1 MAKYSPVVSG
11 IPVGAAP
18 RRPFGAP
25 LTTPAGDGSHVP
37 LAGEDRVKLDNLQ
50 EWVAQ
55 DLRALE
61 DEIDGLLQSD
71 LPLLQEINDHLG
83 QGRGKRFRP
92 TLLLVIAKHGE
103 RSSADALFAAACIEL
118 IHTASLVH
126 DDFIDQAATRRGL
139 PTVYRKW
146 GDAAALIT
154 GDWIYTK
161 VFALMTAQ
169 DMVEATKIVART
181 VQAMSVAE
189 MMQLERRRRL
199 DMTQQDYLTIILKK
213 TASVIEASCEIG
225 ALLHPRLVAHRSAL
239 ADFGRACGMAFQ
251 ITDDIFDY
259 EADGQQIGK
268 PVGGDWREGRITLP
282 FLAAWNRAPEAERAE
297 LQDAVDS
304 ADDPQ
309 GLWPSVLEFVK
320 RHEGTAVAREHA
332 LRYAAEAKT
341 AIDGIDVDPQR
352 AILVN
357 AADYVL
363 ARLH

>member
-1 MAKYSPVVSG
+1 M
-11 IPVGAAP
+11 
-18 RRPFGAP
+18 
-25 LTTPAGDGSHVP
+25 P
-37 LAGEDRVKLDNLQ
+37 LAGEDRVKLDSLQ

-55 DLRALE
+55 DLLALE
-61 DEIDGLLQSD
+61 DEIDGLLQSE
-71 LPLLQEINDHLG
+71 LPLLQEITAHLG

-103 RSSADALFAAACIEL
+103 RSTAEALFAAACIEL
-118 IHTASLVH
+118 VHTASLVH
-126 DDFIDQAATRRGL
+126 DDFIDQASTRRGL

-146 GDAAALIT
+146 GDSAALIT

-161 VFALMTAQ
+161 VFAMMTGR

-199 DMTQQDYLTIILKK
+199 DMSEPDYLTIIQKK
-213 TASVIEASCEIG
+213 TASVIEASCEVG
-225 ALLHPRLVAHRSAL
+225 ALLHPDLVEHRASL
-239 ADFGRACGMAFQ
+239 AAFGRACGMAFQ

-259 EADGQQIGK
+259 EADGDRIGK

-282 FLAAWNRAPEAERAE
+282 FLSAWSQAKVSERDD
-297 LQDAVDS
+297 LQNAVDT
-304 ADDPQ
+304 AEDPQ
-309 GLWPSVLEFVK
+309 ALWPTVREFVR
-320 RHEGTAVAREHA
+320 RHDGTAVAREHA
-332 LRYAAEAKT
+332 LRYAAEAKQ
-341 AIDGIDVDPQR
+341 AVDGIGVDPQR
-352 AILVN
+352 TILVN

>member
-1 MAKYSPVVSG
+1 M
-11 IPVGAAP
+11 
-18 RRPFGAP
+18 
-25 LTTPAGDGSHVP
+25 P
-37 LAGEDRVKLDNLQ
+37 LAGEDRVKLDSLQ

-55 DLRALE
+55 DLLALE
-61 DEIDGLLQSD
+61 DEIDRLLQSD
-71 LPLLQEINDHLG
+71 LPMLQEITAHLG

-103 RSSADALFAAACIEL
+103 RSSAEALFAAACIEL
-118 IHTASLVH
+118 VHTASLVH

-139 PTVYRKW
+139 PTIYRKW

-154 GDWIYTK
+154 GDWIYTN
-161 VFALMTAQ
+161 VFALLTSR

-199 DMTQQDYLTIILKK
+199 DMSQADYLTIIQKK

-225 ALLHPRLVAHRSAL
+225 ALLHPELASHRKAL
-239 ADFGRACGMAFQ
+239 AAFGQACGMAFQ

-259 EADGQQIGK
+259 EADGDQIGK

-282 FLAAWNRAPEAERAE
+282 FLAAWNAADADERAE
-297 LQDAVDS
+297 LQNAVET
-304 ADDPQ
+304 AEDPQ
-309 GLWPSVLEFVK
+309 GLWPSVRDFVR
-320 RHEGTAVAREHA
+320 RHGGTTVAREHA
-332 LRYAAEAKT
+332 LRYAAEAK
-341 AIDGIDVDPQR
+341 AAVDGLDVEPQR